1 MCLCFT
7 EIGLVLT
14 EVQSSLTLSLLRC
27 ILTEGNIRY
36 DGLLTEKVNLDAL
49 RSNMTIIPQVV
60 RRLAS
65 LAYSA
70 VRADEYPAAGA
81 SQRDPPTEP

>member
-1 MCLCFT
+1 M
-7 EIGLVLT
+7 IDSGLT
-14 EVQSSLTLSLLRC
+14 GAQSSLTLSLLRC

-60 RRLAS
+60 RHLTP
-65 LAYSA
+65 LTHSA
-70 VRADEYPAAGA
+70 IRADEDHAAGA
-81 SQRDPPTEP
+81 S